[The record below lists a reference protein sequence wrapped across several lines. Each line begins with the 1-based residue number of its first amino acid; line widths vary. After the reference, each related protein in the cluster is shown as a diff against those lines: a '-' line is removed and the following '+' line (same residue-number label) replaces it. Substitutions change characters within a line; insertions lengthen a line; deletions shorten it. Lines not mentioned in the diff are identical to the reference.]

1 MPIVTL
7 SDATF
12 AKAKSAAEPLVD
24 SADSVISRALDLL
37 LKEKA
42 DGARNSPAIPATVI
56 RLAAGTRELTHSRL
70 LSASVDGVELLRPD
84 WNSLARDMHVMAWK
98 RLGSFEALRAAT
110 SANLRQGRFDDSG
123 YRYLSEADLSMQG
136 CDANGA
142 CESAFR
148 LAEAMGISL
157 RVTFEWREREDAA
170 HPGKAGVIEWR
181 PGERPRRPT
190 TFEERQAAM
199 ERWKSRRP
207 RLDGAAVSELIR
219 EARR

>member
-37 LKEKA
+37 LKEQA
-42 DGARNSPAIPATVI
+42 EHAGSGSATPAIVI

-70 LSASVDGVELLRPD
+70 LSASVDGVEMLRPD
-84 WNSLARDMHVMAWK
+84 WNSLARDMHVMAGK
-98 RLGSFEALRAAT
+98 RLGSFEAVRAAT
-110 SANLRQGRFDDSG
+110 SANLRQGKFEDSG
-123 YRYLSEADLSMQG
+123 YRYLPEVDLSVQG

-142 CESAFR
+142 CESSFR
-148 LAEAMGISL
+148 LAEVMGISL
-157 RVTFEWREREDAA
+157 RVTFEWRENADAA
-170 HPGKAGVIEWR
+170 HPGKAGVIEWH

-190 TFEERQAAM
+190 TFEERQTAM
-199 ERWKSRRP
+199 ERWKRRRP
-207 RLDGAAVSELIR
+207 RLSGAAVSELIR